1 MEKYESAFFPPDE
14 KHAYRNAG
22 TDDLL
27 MLFALAGSA
36 EAIEKENELGY
47 EVEERYDI

>member
-1 MEKYESAFFPPDE
+1 MKCRDSTNE

-27 MLFALAGSA
+27 MVFALAGSE
-36 EAIEKENELGY
+36 EAIKKENELGY
-47 EVEERYDI
+47 EVEERYDV